1 MKIHLFL
8 RIILTNNSNNFK
20 ILIVIDYIFLEN
32 SKEGIIMANIQ
43 QVAQKA
49 GVSVATV
56 SRVLNNAQSV
66 SPETRRKVENAIKDL
81 NYEPSMLGRNL
92 RNSESRLLL
101 VLLPSISNPFYSDI
115 INGIQDTA
123 IANNYNILLC
133 ETDSKPERE
142 NIYFNMVKNKLADG
156 VISMDP
162 TVNKKKLNELA
173 EKHPVILCSEYEEG
187 GSIPYVTIDNELAA
201 YQAVKHLIKLGHEKI
216 AMINSDEKF
225 LYARLRR
232 EGYERALREFHL
244 PIRNEWIYHTRD
256 LQFQNGVQA
265 MRMLLQLEEQPTA
278 VFAVSDTLAIGALKG
293 LNLKG
298 MQAPEHMAIVGFDNI
313 SFSNMTNPTL
323 TTISQPMYK
332 MGCIAANMLMNSI
345 KGEKVESI
353 ILDHELII
361 RESTM
366 G

>member
-1 MKIHLFL
+1 
-8 RIILTNNSNNFK
+8 
-20 ILIVIDYIFLEN
+20 
-32 SKEGIIMANIQ
+32 MANIQ

-56 SRVLNNAQSV
+56 SRVLNNATSV
-66 SPETRRKVENAIKDL
+66 SPKTRLKVENAIKDL

-101 VLLPSISNPFYSDI
+101 VLLPSISNPFYTEI
-115 INGIQDTA
+115 INGIQNTA
-123 IANNYNILLC
+123 ITNNYNILLC
-133 ETDSKPERE
+133 ETDSNPQRE
-142 NIYFNMVKNKLADG
+142 NIYFNMIKNKLADG

-162 TVNKKKLNELA
+162 TVNMNKLNELA
-173 EKHPVILCSEYEEG
+173 ENYSVILCSEYEEG

-201 YQAVKHLIKLGHEKI
+201 YQAVKHLIKLGHERI
-216 AMINSDEKF
+216 ALINSDEKF
-225 LYARLRR
+225 LYARQRR
-232 EGYERALREFHL
+232 NGYERALKEFNL
-244 PIRNEWIYHTRD
+244 PIRDEWIYHTKE
-256 LQFQNGVQA
+256 LEFQNGVQA
-265 MRMLLQLEEQPTA
+265 MRVMYQLAEKPTA

-293 LNLKG
+293 INGNGLHVPNDIAL
-298 MQAPEHMAIVGFDNI
+298 VGFDNI

-332 MGCIAANMLMNSI
+332 MGSIAANMLISSI
-345 KGEKVESI
+345 QGEKVESVV
-353 ILDHELII
+353 LDHELII